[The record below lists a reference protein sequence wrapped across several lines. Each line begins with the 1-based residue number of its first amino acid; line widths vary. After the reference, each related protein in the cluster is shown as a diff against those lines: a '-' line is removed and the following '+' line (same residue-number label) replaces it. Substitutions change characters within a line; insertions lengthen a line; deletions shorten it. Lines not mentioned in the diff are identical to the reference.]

1 MNTTLSNEELA
12 ERIAILRRF
21 RTLLEQ
27 QRSKFQQYLQ
37 VLEQQEQKISI
48 QDADAIIAHSELE
61 AQIVEGLGSLQK
73 VIVPMQELCQNT
85 NAASFNPK
93 DAVPISHLQTDLAK
107 LQSQVLAQN
116 QRNRALLKNHISQ
129 LKTQMVTIKNPY
141 RTARSVYAEHEPVGT
156 LVSCNA

>member
-61 AQIVEGLGSLQK
+61 AQIVEGIGSLQK
-73 VIVPMQELCQNT
+73 VIVPMQELCQNK